1 MRNVTIKLDED
12 TAEWVRVRAAQLRT
26 SVSRLVGDL
35 LAQQMRAS
43 RRYESAR
50 QWFRERKLR
59 PLRQPDEAYPGRED
73 LYDRPGVR

>member
-12 TAEWVRVRAAQLRT
+12 TAEWVRVRAAQLQT

-59 PLRQPDEAYPGRED
+59 PLRRPGEAYPARED